1 MTICTTEAS
10 DLLAPAQPLLYPD
23 RLVSAHDVLA
33 DGKLIPDAGGVYGWW
48 FNVAL
53 PGVPL
58 DGTLAKD
65 DYRLLYVG
73 IAPQKPSAT
82 APASKSTLRKRIV
95 GNHLGAH
102 IASSTLR
109 RSLAWLLKPDMD
121 FAIAR
126 NAAGKQVMP
135 ATDEATLTA
144 WMRDHAALSFVVD
157 PEPWLLEEELIAHGP
172 NLPINIRGSTHP
184 FSIELSKMRGSLFQ
198 PRLEL

>member
-1 MTICTTEAS
+1 MTMCTTGTS
-10 DLLAPAQPLLYPD
+10 NPVIRAQPLLHPD
-23 RLVSAHDVLA
+23 RLVSARDVLA

-65 DYRLLYVG
+65 GYRLLYLG
-73 IAPQKPSAT
+73 IAPQKPSVT

-135 ATDEATLTA
+135 GTDEATLTA

-157 PEPWLLEEELIAHGP
+157 SEPWLLEDELIAHGP
-172 NLPINIRGSTHP
+172 SLPINIRGSTHP
-184 FSIELSKMRGSLFQ
+184 FGIELSKMRGGMPAVF
-198 PRLEL
+198 RA